1 MEAESLSRR
10 WFLAAVTYF
19 VIGVAAGVYMGAS
32 GKHTMFSVHSH
43 LSLLGWTSMGLTG
56 LLYRHFPGAARTRL
70 ATWHFWIYQ
79 LALPAM
85 VLALVALYSGVKA
98 AEPVAGLASIAL
110 LVSVVMF
117 WWAVVSARTSGA
129 AQAGA

>member
-1 MEAESLSRR
+1 VEAERLSRR

-19 VIGVAAGVYMGAS
+19 VIGVAFGVYMGAS
-32 GKHTMFSVHSH
+32 GSHVMSSMHSH
-43 LSLLGWTSMGLTG
+43 LSLLGWASMGLTG

-70 ATWHFWIYQ
+70 AAWHFRIYQ

-85 VLALVALYSGVKA
+85 RLGLVALYSGVKA
-98 AEPVAGLASIAL
+98 AEPVVGAASLAL

-117 WWAVVSARTSGA
+117 WWAVVSTRDGGA
-129 AQAGA
+129 AQAT